1 MLSEEMIQEYIKSI
15 PPIPE
20 VVKECIDAINEGD
33 LVKAALIASEDRALM
48 TFLHNIVNKPI
59 FGFRTDVKDAK
70 QIFGV
75 LGLSKAKQIIFSYY
89 VLLLVPKSWEVF
101 DFNSLQFQDFQA
113 RLIQHWE
120 KILNFLK
127 IEDRELANSITIIPA
142 SLIVCEMLFRPINET
157 VRLLLERKNM
167 SYEAILEKM
176 TGKTLFQIASLIA
189 KDWGFSQKVRTL
201 IDKLSKDDATL
212 PQDERMVLEYMRL
225 LLIFEM
231 SRPVM
236 MQSGL
241 SQMFEL
247 ELPEDEN
254 ITERFYSL
262 MSE

>member
-101 DFNSLQFQDFQA
+101 
-113 RLIQHWE
+113 
-120 KILNFLK
+120 
-127 IEDRELANSITIIPA
+127 
-142 SLIVCEMLFRPINET
+142 
-157 VRLLLERKNM
+157 
-167 SYEAILEKM
+167 
-176 TGKTLFQIASLIA
+176 
-189 KDWGFSQKVRTL
+189 
-201 IDKLSKDDATL
+201 
-212 PQDERMVLEYMRL
+212 
-225 LLIFEM
+225 
-231 SRPVM
+231 
-236 MQSGL
+236 
-241 SQMFEL
+241 
-247 ELPEDEN
+247 
-254 ITERFYSL
+254 RF
-262 MSE
+262 